1 MAYESI
7 PLEAFHESFKFNTG
21 VYYICS
27 LFNGPHTTVLS
38 SVALGAKVVKVSD
51 EFFAEAFHLLKVEVS
66 SMASV
71 SLQNTFKSLS
81 IAST

>member
-1 MAYESI
+1 MYLLVIQWASHDRD
-7 PLEAFHESFKFNTG
+7 PLNLE
-21 VYYICS
+21 
-27 LFNGPHTTVLS
+27 LS

-51 EFFAEAFHLLKVEVS
+51 EFFAEAFHLLKVDVS
-66 SMASV
+66 STASV